1 MNQIENTEALATETE
16 LVSGEAVSEEAVS
29 EEAVSEEIVSE
40 KVVSEETVSEDAFSD
55 ATAAYEALLA
65 EAEGVRAVYPH
76 FDLTAELSHP
86 VLGAILRGEVK
97 PTLRQL
103 YEATHLE
110 EILESRVTAGVQAQV
125 NDAVTRAVADAV
137 AEAVSKTEERLLASI
152 HARGQRPSEVGMAGG
167 GGIRMHP
174 AVNRLTRKERAMLAR
189 RAENGETI
197 QF

>member
-1 MNQIENTEALATETE
+1 MNQTENTEVLA
-16 LVSGEAVSEEAVS
+16 GAEAVAGLGEGISEAAVPAHNGS
-29 EEAVSEEIVSE
+29 AD
-40 KVVSEETVSEDAFSD
+40 TVGVDDE
-55 ATAAYEALLA
+55 LLA

-86 VLGAILRGEVK
+86 VLGGILRGEVK

-103 YEATHLE
+103 YEAVHLD
-110 EILESRVTAGVQAQV
+110 EILESRVASGVQAQV
-125 NDAVTRAVADAV
+125 AEAVSEAVSAAV
-137 AEAVSKTEERLLASI
+137 AEAVRETEERLLSHI
-152 HARGQRPSEVGMAGG
+152 RARGQRPSEVGTVGG

-174 AVNRLTRKERAMLAR
+174 AVNRLTRKERAMLAK

>member
-1 MNQIENTEALATETE
+1 MNQIDENTE
-16 LVSGEAVSEEAVS
+16 VAVIAEEEQDDVCADAVVA
-29 EEAVSEEIVSE
+29 EE
-40 KVVSEETVSEDAFSD
+40 
-55 ATAAYEALLA
+55 LLA

-86 VLGAILRGEVK
+86 VLGPILRGEAT

-103 YEATHLE
+103 YEAVHLDD
-110 EILESRVTAGVQAQV
+110 ILESRVASGVQAQV
-125 NDAVTRAVADAV
+125 AEAVSSAV
-137 AEAVSKTEERLLASI
+137 AEAVAAAVRETEERLLSNI
-152 HARGQRPSEVGMAGG
+152 RARGQRPAEVGTENR

-174 AVNRLTRKERAMLAR
+174 AVNRLTRRERAMLAK

>member
-1 MNQIENTEALATETE
+1 MNQAESPEPA
-16 LVSGEAVSEEAVS
+16 VSAAAEVSEEAAS
-29 EEAVSEEIVSE
+29 AEAAPAF
-40 KVVSEETVSEDAFSD
+40 DA
-55 ATAAYEALLA
+55 ALLT

-103 YEATHLE
+103 YEAVHLD
-110 EILESRVTAGVQAQV
+110 EILESRVASGVQAQV
-125 NDAVTRAVADAV
+125 DEAVTSAVSEAVSAAV
-137 AEAVSKTEERLLASI
+137 AEAVRETEERLLSHI
-152 HARGQRPSEVGMAGG
+152 RARGQRPSEVGTGG
-167 GGIRMHP
+167 AAGIRMHP
-174 AVNRLTRKERAMLAR
+174 AVNRLTRKERAMLAK